1 MALDR
6 IACVCGG
13 IVIASAAASAQQ
25 AATTTDPTPQ
35 SPISRVIERTYP
47 AGVASP
53 WRHVLTRSVS
63 GDREVVTET
72 VETPG
77 MDGRPEPFQE
87 IVTVSTRPA
96 LGSARTTTEM
106 FAFGAQRE
114 RRLLERTESTEVVS
128 GAETTVSRNTWA
140 PDSSGRLALTSRH
153 IETTRTL
160 GPDGRDREATLLLS
174 TINEAL
180 RESQRTQYAERQ
192 TNPAVIRQES
202 SDLRR
207 DVNGRWQPIE
217 TRSREIRDTG
227 SSERVEEE
235 TIQRPNVSGN
245 LVLSERSITRR
256 STASG
261 REDVVIETY
270 AQGYGEFTRSDSR
283 FRLSQ
288 RVRRS
293 STATAGGGRSII
305 EEVEALNRVAPNDP
319 PRVVKRTVATVRPIG
334 PDRWTIERQV
344 FERDP
349 NGRLLPAIAE
359 TEETAGK

>member
-1 MALDR
+1 M
-6 IACVCGG
+6 
-13 IVIASAAASAQQ
+13 
-25 AATTTDPTPQ
+25 
-35 SPISRVIERTYP
+35 
-47 AGVASP
+47 
-53 WRHVLTRSVS
+53 S

-77 MDGRPEPFQE
+77 TDGSLKPFQE
-87 IVTVSTRPA
+87 IVTETIRPA
-96 LGSARTTTEM
+96 LGSARTTMEV

-128 GAETTVSRNTWA
+128 GAETTVTRNTWA

-160 GPDGRDREATLLLS
+160 GADGRDRDATLLFP

-192 TNPAVIRQES
+192 SNPAVIRQES
-202 SDLRR
+202 SAQRR
-207 DVNGRWQPIE
+207 DINGRWQPVE
-217 TRSREIRDTG
+217 TRSREVRDVG

-235 TIQRPNVSGN
+235 MIQRPDARGN
-245 LVLSERSITRR
+245 LVLSERNITRR
-256 STASG
+256 TTANG
-261 REDVVIETY
+261 REDMVIETY
-270 AQGYGEFTRSDSR
+270 ARNDGGFVRFDSPV
-283 FRLSQ
+283 RLSQ

-293 STATAGGGRSII
+293 STVTAGGGRSIV

-319 PRVVKRTVATVRPIG
+319 LRVIRRTVATVSAIG

-349 NGRLLPAIAE
+349 NGRLVPAVAE